1 MSELTQVMNTD
12 FSQTFLDIVV
22 ILVAFVFV
30 VTLAEKVSV
39 IIGKPFKWIKKK
51 DDDHKILM
59 DAVATMK
66 SMQETHAADKKEVN
80 DKNDK
85 LENVLTAF
93 MDEMKVVISDT
104 QNEIKQLADNRIND
118 RKISIE
124 REKRLNDRIDA
135 MVSSDESRDEAM
147 GKIGTDLKKLTSMFV
162 EKEVSDLR
170 WTIINFATNI
180 AAGKECTQE
189 AYNHCFKTYEKY
201 ERILEENGLENGQV
215 EISMEVI
222 NESYKEKLKH
232 GFK

>member
-30 VTLAEKVSV
+30 VTLAEKVSI

-85 LENVLTAF
+85 LENVLSTF
-93 MDEMKVVISDT
+93 MDEMRIVISDT

-118 RKISIE
+118 RKVSIE
-124 REKRLNDRIDA
+124 REKKLNERIDS
-135 MVSSDESRDEAM
+135 MVSSDESRDAIVSEIE
-147 GKIGTDLKKLTSMFV
+147 KSVSNLTTLFV
-162 EKEVSDLR
+162 NKEIEDLR
-170 WTIINFATNI
+170 WTILDFTASLSD
-180 AAGKECTQE
+180 GKS
-189 AYNHCFKTYEKY
+189 YNRESFDQIMRMYHKYEK
-201 ERILEENGLENGQV
+201 ILDEHGMENGLV
-215 EISMEVI
+215 E
-222 NESYKEKLKH
+222 ESVKFIQEKYHEKLQN
-232 GFK
+232 GFN

>member
-1 MSELTQVMNTD
+1 MGELTQVMNTD

-51 DDDHKILM
+51 DDDHNILM

-85 LENVLTAF
+85 LENVLSTF
-93 MDEMKVVISDT
+93 MNEMRIVISDT
-104 QNEIKQLADNRIND
+104 QKEIKQLADNRSND
-118 RKISIE
+118 RKVSIE
-124 REKRLNDRIDA
+124 REKRLNERIDS
-135 MVSSDESRDEAM
+135 MIISDESRGKAVD
-147 GKIGTDLKKLTSMFV
+147 KIGSDLKKLTNMFV
-162 EKEVSDLR
+162 EKEVTDLR

-222 NESYKEKLKH
+222 NESYKEKLKN
-232 GFK
+232 GF

>member
-1 MSELTQVMNTD
+1 MDELTQVMNTD

-85 LENVLTAF
+85 LENVLSTF
-93 MDEMKVVISDT
+93 MDEMRIVISDT

-118 RKISIE
+118 RKVSIE
-124 REKRLNDRIDA
+124 REKRLNDRIDS
-135 MVSSDESRDEAM
+135 MIVSDESRDEAV

-162 EKEVSDLR
+162 DKQICDFR
-170 WTIINFATNI
+170 WEIINFASNI
-180 AAGKECTQE
+180 AAKRPCTKDGYQ
-189 AYNHCFKTYEKY
+189 HCFKTYEAY
-201 ERILEENGLENGQV
+201 EKILEENGLENGEV
-215 EISMEVI
+215 EISMEII
-222 NESYKEKLKH
+222 NESYKEKLKN
-232 GFK
+232 GF

>member
-1 MSELTQVMNTD
+1 MSELTQVMNMD
-12 FSQTFLDIVV
+12 FAQLFINIIV

-30 VTLAEKVSV
+30 VGVLEKFSI

-66 SMQETHAADKKEVN
+66 SMQETHACDKKEVN
-80 DKNDK
+80 DKNDN
-85 LENVLTAF
+85 LEHVLSAF
-93 MDEMKVVISDT
+93 MDEMRVVISDT

-118 RKISIE
+118 RKVSIE

-135 MVSSDESRDEAM
+135 MVSSDESRDHKVSE
-147 GKIGTDLKKLTSMFV
+147 IGDNLKKLTNMFV
-162 EKEVSDLR
+162 EKEVSDFR
-170 WTIINFATNI
+170 WTIINFATSI
-180 AAGKECTQE
+180 AAGKECTLE

-201 ERILEENGLENGQV
+201 EKILEENGLENGQV

-222 NESYKEKLKH
+222 NESYKEKLKN